1 MYAQRHFRETDPE
14 ILTATIRSIGA
25 ISLVTSAQG
34 GLMSTF
40 APVLVEGDAQQP
52 VLVGHIAKAN
62 PQWRDTDPSGPAMAI
77 AIGANGYISPN
88 WYPSK
93 TSDPKVVPT
102 WNHVHVQAHGRI
114 EFLPNRDDCL
124 RIVTAL
130 TEFHETNRPEPWSV
144 DDAPDDFVDSK
155 LAAIVGF
162 RLRVDRLEGMF
173 KMSQNQP
180 AENRAGVIDALGPA
194 SDVARIM
201 SQSRAS

>member
-1 MYAQRHFRETDPE
+1 MYAQRHFRETDSE
-14 ILTATIRSIGA
+14 ILAATIRSIGA
-25 ISLVTSAQG
+25 ISLVTSAPG

-40 APVLVEGDAQQP
+40 APVLVEGDAEHP

-62 PQWRDTDPSGPAMAI
+62 PQWRDTDSSCPAMAI

-93 TSDPKVVPT
+93 RWDPKVVPT

-114 EFLPNRDDCL
+114 EFLPDRDDC
-124 RIVTAL
+124 RQIVTAL
-130 TEFHETNRPEPWSV
+130 TELHEAHRPEPWSI

-173 KMSQNQP
+173 KMSQNLS
-180 AENRAGVIDALGPA
+180 AENRGGVVDALGTA
-194 SDVARIM
+194 NEVARIM
-201 SQSRAS
+201 SESRAV